1 MTTNADLIA
10 LALTLCPISRTS
22 LTAAASASTVAQGQ
36 FSTVDASTAIV
47 TSPSTG
53 NVAVNVVLNPSP
65 YAAVSADG
73 LVDDNALLFIMVDQG
88 NGAQTVDSITVA
100 TGTLAFQYVGTRY
113 GLFVVV
119 PGNDAVVSATIA
131 LSAGNATTRV
141 TLLSRTFN
149 ATNTISTL

>member
-1 MTTNADLIA
+1 MALNSDLLA
-10 LALTLCPISRTS
+10 LALSLAPVSRVS
-22 LTAAASASTVAQGQ
+22 LTAAAKASTTAQGQ
-36 FSTVDASTAIV
+36 FSTVDASTAIL
-47 TSPSTG
+47 TRPSTG

-73 LVDDNALLFIMVDQG
+73 LVDDNGLLIIMVDQG
-88 NGAQTVDSITVA
+88 NDAQTVTSITVA
-100 TGTLAFQYVGTRY
+100 TGILTFQFVGTRY
-113 GLFVVV
+113 GLFVVA

-141 TLLSRTFN
+141 TLASRTFN